1 MHEAGIVAAI
11 LERALALAEENGG
24 LPIES
29 IRIEAGALQ
38 QVVPE
43 ALDFAFN
50 AAIAGTLAEG
60 ARLEWSVTPARVRCP
75 ACACEYE
82 PDDVFWACPACQ
94 TPGGEAVAGDEII
107 LSSVELRTAD

>member
-11 LERALALAEENGG
+11 LERALSLAEENGG

-38 QVVPE
+38 QIVPE
-43 ALDFAFN
+43 ALEFAFT

-60 ARLEWSVTPARVRCP
+60 ACLEWSVTPARVRCP
-75 ACACEYE
+75 ECACDYE
-82 PDDVFWACPACQ
+82 PEDVFWSCPACLA
-94 TPGGEAVAGDEII
+94 PGGKAVAGDEII
-107 LSSVELRTAD
+107 LSSVVLREAG